1 VSGRK
6 RQADAEL
13 GEEILVTPTAS
24 EVPAEAAPVK
34 TLTGHI
40 VTEAWYGSFKRQLVS
55 FDAGAVLKLKHYPIT
70 DIRQLR
76 AAGAQL
82 EERFLTEG

>member
-1 VSGRK
+1 MSGRK

-13 GEEILVTPTAS
+13 DEEVLVTPVVS
-24 EVPAEAAPVK
+24 EVPAEAASVK

-40 VTEAWYGSFKRQLVS
+40 VTEAWYGSFKRRLVS
-55 FDAGAVLKLKHYPIT
+55 FDAGAVLKLKHYPMA
-70 DIRQLR
+70 DIQQLR

-82 EERFLTEG
+82 EQRFQTEG